1 MLSSALEVYF
11 QVQWRDDLVLVK
23 EGVVQHVVSGVN
35 SSGVLP
41 QIHSMTPVCV
51 SNTQTGSVRLTGT
64 NIAGKGQT
72 VLCRSQGMQS
82 IPDDIEAFTNVSCES
97 ER

>member
-1 MLSSALEVYF
+1 M
-11 QVQWRDDLVLVK
+11 LVK
-23 EGVVQHVVSGVN
+23 EGVVQHVVSGVS

-82 IPDDIEAFTNVSCES
+82 ITPDDIKAFTNVSCDS
-97 ER
+97 QRTHR